1 MGDKSLE
8 LSLLINIYDKNN
20 HLDAPQHPKV
30 QIKQKI
36 KISKPDSEIEIS

>member
-20 HLDAPQHPKV
+20 QTVNQLLPKM

-36 KISKPDSEIEIS
+36 KIL